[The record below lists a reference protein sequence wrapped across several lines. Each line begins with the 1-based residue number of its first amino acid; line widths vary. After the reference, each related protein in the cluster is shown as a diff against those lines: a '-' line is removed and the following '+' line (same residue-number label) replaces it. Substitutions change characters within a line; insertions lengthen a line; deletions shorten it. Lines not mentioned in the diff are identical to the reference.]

1 MRCDVKVQKPCDRL
15 LGSGVSGTTRAD
27 TLPLSL
33 FSSRRKQI
41 ACGNR
46 SNQ

>member
-1 MRCDVKVQKPCDRL
+1 MWCDVKVQKPCDRL
-15 LGSGVSGTTRAD
+15 LGSGVSRATRSGTF
-27 TLPLSL
+27 PLSL
-33 FSSRRKQI
+33 FSSRTKQI